1 LDNREIL
8 MFLEIIRLKMPA
20 LYRHLIGLIKQIKE
34 GL

>member
-1 LDNREIL
+1 